1 MSELNE
7 LFKAFAKSPEMALLA
22 LLLMLVTFAVRKIF
36 TVGFRLMT
44 KHLENIDE
52 NFTKIATDIS
62 GLRNDVI
69 KIADKLENHA
79 ELVQDKIDDL
89 DRRVTRLE
97 DKD

>member
-1 MSELNE
+1 MELGE
-7 LFKAFAKSPEMALLA
+7 LFKAFSKSPELALLA
-22 LLLMLVTFAVRKIF
+22 LLLTLITFIIRKIF
-36 TVGFRLMT
+36 TVGFRLLS
-44 KHLENIDE
+44 KHLESIDE
-52 NFTKIATDIS
+52 NFTKIADDIS

>member
-1 MSELNE
+1 MIELGE
-7 LFKAFAKSPEMALLA
+7 LFKAFSKSPELALLA
-22 LLLMLVTFAVRKIF
+22 LVLTLITFAVRKIF
-36 TVGFRLMT
+36 TIGFRLLG

-52 NFTKIATDIS
+52 NFQKIATDIS